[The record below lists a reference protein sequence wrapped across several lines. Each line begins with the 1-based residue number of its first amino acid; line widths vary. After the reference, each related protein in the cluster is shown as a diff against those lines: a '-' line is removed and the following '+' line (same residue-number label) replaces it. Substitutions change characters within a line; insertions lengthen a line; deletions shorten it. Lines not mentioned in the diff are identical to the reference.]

1 MMMRCR
7 RCGADHDVPM
17 RPDKH
22 RYICRCP
29 SCEKENRF
37 WKPGWA
43 HNPDKALWFD
53 GDLLDDGPPLMIF

>member
-1 MMMRCR
+1 
-7 RCGADHDVPM
+7 M